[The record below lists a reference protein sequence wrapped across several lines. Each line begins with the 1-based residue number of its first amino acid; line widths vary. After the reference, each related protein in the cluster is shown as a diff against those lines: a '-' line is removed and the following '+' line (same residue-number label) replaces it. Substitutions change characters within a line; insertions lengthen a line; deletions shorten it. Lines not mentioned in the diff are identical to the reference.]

1 MNVGIYKGAA
11 AMNSLERWQAAIS
24 QNLASA
30 NITGYRKNEM
40 SFSGVMGELTKVSDP
55 SASGAGKKSPL
66 EVRGVMPSV
75 ENRMNFQPG
84 QYIST
89 GNEFH
94 FAIEGPGFF
103 RVRRQDGTFGF
114 TRNGSFRMNEDRVL
128 VTEQGFEV
136 QGDNGPVQFLQQ
148 GGTLSINADG
158 MIVQG
163 QQQISRLGV
172 VDFAD
177 PSVLRR
183 GGDGLLVSDGP
194 QGAAIERPR
203 VVHRALEGSNV
214 QPVKEMINLVTVGRA
229 YEMAQK
235 VIQAHDEVANKA
247 VQVLGAPT
255 S

>member
-24 QNLASA
+24 QNLACA
-30 NITGYRKNEM
+30 GITGYRKNES
-40 SFSGVMGELTKVSDP
+40 SFSGVMGELTKISDP
-55 SASGAGKKSPL
+55 AATKKSPL
-66 EVRGVMPSV
+66 EIQGVMPSV

-84 QYIST
+84 QYLAT

-94 FAIEGPGFF
+94 FAVEGNGFF
-103 RVRRQDGTFGF
+103 RVRKPDGTFGY
-114 TRNGSFRMNEDRVL
+114 TRNGNFRMNEDRVL
-128 VTEQGFEV
+128 VTEQGLEV

-172 VDFAD
+172 FEFPDT
-177 PSVLRR
+177 SVLKR
-183 GGDGLLVSDGP
+183 GGDGLLVSDGA
-194 QGAAIERPR
+194 QGVAVERPK
-203 VVHRALEGSNV
+203 VMHRTLEGSNV

-229 YEMAQK
+229 YELAQK
-235 VIQAHDEVANKA
+235 VIQTHDEVANKA
-247 VQVLGAPT
+247 VQILGAPT
-255 S
+255 A

>member
-1 MNVGIYKGAA
+1 M
-11 AMNSLERWQAAIS
+11 
-24 QNLASA
+24 
-30 NITGYRKNEM
+30 
-40 SFSGVMGELTKVSDP
+40 P
-55 SASGAGKKSPL
+55 SA
-66 EVRGVMPSV
+66 
-75 ENRMNFQPG
+75 ENRMSFQPG
-84 QYIST
+84 QYLAT

-103 RVRRQDGTFGF
+103 RVRKPDGTFGF
-114 TRNGSFRMNEDRVL
+114 TRDGSFRMNEDRVL
-128 VTEQGFEV
+128 VTQQGFEV

-183 GGDGLLVSDGP
+183 GADGLLVSDGP

-203 VVHRALEGSNV
+203 VMHRALEGSNV

-255 S
+255 A